1 MATVL
6 IVEDN
11 LTFRHSLRD
20 MLRERFGPM
29 QFQEAS
35 DGLEARRFVKDGP
48 PDLIFMDIRLSGD
61 NGLEITREIKREH
74 PLLPIIILAD
84 HDLAEYREAAYRYG
98 ADFFVA
104 KGSSSW
110 EEIIAFVE
118 SVLSSQAATA
128 QRVENGDS

>member
-20 MLRERFGPM
+20 MLGERFGHM
-29 QFQEAS
+29 RFQEAS
-35 DGLEARRFVKDGP
+35 GGSEARRFVKDGP
-48 PDLIFMDIRLSGD
+48 PDLIFMDIRLSGY

-110 EEIIAFVE
+110 EEIIGFVE
-118 SVLSSQAATA
+118 SVLSNQAATA
-128 QRVENGDS
+128 QRVEDVDS